1 VTTVFEIDE
10 ALKAMGQ
17 RLRIARQRRKLSQ
30 AELGQRMAV
39 TRQTV
44 DRLESGDPGVRLQT
58 LCSALRALDLPLD
71 PLEDIADPRKDHVGL
86 SAELGRLGGKPERKE
101 TDPRDEYDFGKR

>member
-1 VTTVFEIDE
+1 MPTVFEFDE

-17 RLRIARQRRKLSQ
+17 RLRTARLRRKLSQ
-30 AELGQRMAV
+30 AELGLRMAV

-44 DRLESGDPGVRLQT
+44 ERLESGDPGVRLKT

-71 PLEDIADPRKDHVGL
+71 PLEDIADPHKDHVGL
-86 SAELGRLGGKPERKE
+86 SAELSHLGGKPARKE
-101 TDPRDEYDFGKR
+101 ADPRDEYDFGKR